1 MATMNVIANWS
12 DTETE
17 PKSDS
22 NEFDSL
28 EWDEEVSNKG
38 SDEDSSNEDSSDE
51 DNSDEDN
58 SDSSDED
65 NSDNS
70 DEDEILLGQGGR
82 GGRGEEEVA
91 GRETGEQ
98 AEEVEQRQ
106 RTNMHG
112 KIDGKT
118 TTFRFT
124 S

>member
-28 EWDEEVSNKG
+28 EWDEEDSNKG
-38 SDEDSSNEDSSDE
+38 SDEDSSNEDNSDE

-70 DEDEILLGQGGR
+70 EILLGQGGR

-91 GRETGEQ
+91 GRESGEQ
-98 AEEVEQRQ
+98 AEGVEKRQ

-112 KIDGKT
+112 KN
-118 TTFRFT
+118 RR
-124 S
+124 

>member
-28 EWDEEVSNKG
+28 EWDEEDSNKG
-38 SDEDSSNEDSSDE
+38 SDEDSSNEDNSDE

-70 DEDEILLGQGGR
+70 DEDEILLGGR

-98 AEEVEQRQ
+98 EEVEQRQ

-112 KIDGKT
+112 KN
-118 TTFRFT
+118 RR
-124 S
+124 